1 MRYEYREMN
10 VGAQWRKKTTHKHH
24 YGIRFGMRLE
34 AIKNDEQ
41 RNIQTWTQALTIAA
55 LHTISFAQTAT
66 ATNNSCL
73 FISICIKNF
82 HLKCCFILKD
92 RLKEKTQPPT
102 IWKIDLFFL
111 ICVSYSLSHAIIFHT
126 AANNAIN
133 ATQITERKKKQTMIR
148 VSLSLCTADRFGICF
163 VLE

>member
-10 VGAQWRKKTTHKHH
+10 VGARWRKKTTHKHH

-133 ATQITERKKKQTMIR
+133 ATQITERKKSKR
-148 VSLSLCTADRFGICF
+148 W
-163 VLE
+163 